1 MGPGIY
7 NLVKISRINIVN
19 DFDFFFINF
28 YSAGKKPINLSVY
41 SVQSTNIPPKETLTY
56 SKQTQTN
63 SSGGHERDG
72 TYFCIFFFIY

>member
-1 MGPGIY
+1 MC
-7 NLVKISRINIVN
+7 
-19 DFDFFFINF
+19 F
-28 YSAGKKPINLSVY
+28 YIFNSAGKKPINLSVY

-72 TYFCIFFFIY
+72 TYFCIFFYILKLFLTKISSNNFPFL